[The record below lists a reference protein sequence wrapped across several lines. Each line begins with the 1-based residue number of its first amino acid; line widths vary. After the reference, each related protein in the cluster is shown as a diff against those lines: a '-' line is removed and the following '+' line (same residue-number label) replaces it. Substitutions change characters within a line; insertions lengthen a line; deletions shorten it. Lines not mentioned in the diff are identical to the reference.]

1 MQLIAFVES
10 RMTYIAPNLS
20 AVVGTATAAKLLG
33 AAGGLDALSKI
44 PACNLTVSGTD
55 SVLTSKS
62 LGASKLANTGLSK
75 ISNKNRSGFIHY
87 SETVTSAPPD
97 LRSRLVRVVSNK

>member
-44 PACNLTVSGTD
+44 PACNLTVRGSD
-55 SVLTSKS
+55 
-62 LGASKLANTGLSK
+62 
-75 ISNKNRSGFIHY
+75 
-87 SETVTSAPPD
+87 D
-97 LRSRLVRVVSNK
+97 VSNEQVLGGIQIGQYRSVQDQQQK